1 MGEVHTGGSS
11 RKRKYYA
18 ELIRPLSLDLMSYL
32 LPLDF
37 LQPPPSKAARYENPL
52 PLPQSRLLFPMEHE
66 ATLSKCQTVG
76 DLYTNLATLATPGRT
91 LSLLRNRAT
100 FLLLFANSKANEVQA
115 RFSVTL
121 YHTLYNEFFGCVDRK
136 AGNLDR
142 QSYLLRRAHL
152 LQEYL
157 QQGIPVVNRFFAEF
171 LVSWDG
177 KELFVD
183 VINLVTYIQITDFKT
198 RKFQEIFAVLF

>member
-18 ELIRPLSLDLMSYL
+18 ELIRPLSLVLMSFL

-152 LQEYL
+152 GE
-157 QQGIPVVNRFFAEF
+157 
-171 LVSWDG
+171 
-177 KELFVD
+177 
-183 VINLVTYIQITDFKT
+183 
-198 RKFQEIFAVLF
+198 

>member
-1 MGEVHTGGSS
+1 
-11 RKRKYYA
+11 
-18 ELIRPLSLDLMSYL
+18 
-32 LPLDF
+32 
-37 LQPPPSKAARYENPL
+37 
-52 PLPQSRLLFPMEHE
+52 MEHE

-100 FLLLFANSKANEVQA
+100 FLLLFANNKANEVQA